1 MWAGF
6 KTTLENSFKTIR
18 YLIGARIHC
27 IRVKNYA
34 VSKTPRSAWTQ
45 PNAIS
50 KRIRIFFFTGNPLT
64 SFGYDGFANSCRRL
78 KLFTRF
84 QPDWIRLNRDK
95 FIFVSDDRV
104 GVINRNAKR
113 YDLVKIKSTES

>member
-1 MWAGF
+1 MRFPKYPDPRGRSLMPF
-6 KTTLENSFKTIR
+6 PNESR
-18 YLIGARIHC
+18 Y
-27 IRVKNYA
+27 
-34 VSKTPRSAWTQ
+34 
-45 PNAIS
+45 
-50 KRIRIFFFTGNPLT
+50 FFTGNPLT
-64 SFGYDGFANSCRRL
+64 SFGFDVFANSCRRL